1 MTIMGKFSFVFVLGF
16 VLMISMQNI
25 AVVVAQSCPAA
36 ERDALLAFKAGITE
50 DPSGQLT
57 TWVATTDCCT
67 WFGIFCENGHVIE
80 LGLRPDDASD
90 NSGIYLT
97 GPLGSSLFTL
107 LELEV
112 LDLSE
117 MQNLTGPISPAIG
130 NLTNLVHLDFR
141 TNKLTGPIPSS
152 VGNLKKLNWLSLG
165 GNPISGSIPS
175 SIGTIGASLNYI
187 YLGES
192 SLSGI
197 LPNSLFQLSNLTSL
211 FLGVSDLSG
220 SLSPLVGNL
229 GPTLT
234 VLDLSSNSFTG
245 ALPSTLGELTK
256 VFLLDLS
263 FNQFTGQIPASIG
276 NIGAT
281 LFNLELANN
290 ELTGPIPPM
299 FAKQLTGLA
308 ALGLE
313 NNKLTGPIPQGAP
326 FSNFSVD
333 SFTPGN
339 PGLCGHPL
347 PPCKGGNR
355 KKLL

>member
-1 MTIMGKFSFVFVLGF
+1 MIVMGKFSFVFVLGF

-50 DPSGQLT
+50 DSSGQLT

-67 WFGIFCENGHVIE
+67 WFGILCKNGHVIE
-80 LGLRPDDASD
+80 LWLDGGG
-90 NSGIYLT
+90 SGAKWGHLT

-112 LDLSE
+112 LVLSE
-117 MQNLTGPISPAIG
+117 TQNLTGPISPTIG
-130 NLTNLVHLDFR
+130 NLTNLVRLDFR
-141 TNKLTGPIPSS
+141 SNKLTGSIPSS
-152 VGNLKKLNWLSLG
+152 VGNLKKLKRLSLG
-165 GNPISGSIPS
+165 GNPITGSIPS
-175 SIGTIGASLNYI
+175 SIGTIGDSLNNI

-192 SLSGI
+192 SLSGS
-197 LPNSLFQLSNLTSL
+197 LPNSLFQLSSLTGL
-211 FLGVSDLSG
+211 FLGVSNLSG

-229 GPTLT
+229 GPNLT
-234 VLDLSSNSFTG
+234 VLDLSSNSFSG
-245 ALPSTLGELTK
+245 ALPPTLGQLTK
-256 VFLLDLS
+256 VLVLDLS
-263 FNQFTGQIPASIG
+263 FNKFTGQIPVSIG

-281 LFNLELANN
+281 LFNLNLANN
-290 ELTGPIPPM
+290 ELTGHIPPM

-313 NNKLTGPIPQGAP
+313 NNQLTGPIPQGAP
-326 FSNFSVD
+326 FSNLSVD

-347 PPCKGGNR
+347 PPCTGGNR